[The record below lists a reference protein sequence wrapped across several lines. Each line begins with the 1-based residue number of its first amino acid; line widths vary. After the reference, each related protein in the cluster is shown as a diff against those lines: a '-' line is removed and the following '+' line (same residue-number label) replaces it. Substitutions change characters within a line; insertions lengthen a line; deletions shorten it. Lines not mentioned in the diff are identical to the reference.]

1 MKKYS
6 VYLFSILRILIG
18 WHFLYEGVTKLLTP
32 GWTSK
37 FYLLGS
43 RWIFADLFHAMA
55 SSPAIIKIVDFMNV
69 WGLILIGLSLIVGLL
84 VRWSSIAGAFLLLLY
99 YIAYPPLLGYS
110 FGAITE
116 GNYQWVDKNLIE
128 LVMLIVFA
136 TLPVGYLFGFDR
148 WIKRWK
154 EERPSAPVPGPVTPD
169 SEDKLSCKRRELI
182 RDLISVPFLGA
193 FAYAIYK
200 KNKWDSFEKNSCPTR
215 LMQ

>member
-18 WHFLYEGVTKLLTP
+18 WHFLYEGVSKLLTP

-84 VRWSSIAGAFLLLLY
+84 VRWSSIAGALLLLLY
-99 YIAYPPLLGYS
+99 YIADPPILGYS

-136 TLPVGYLFGFDR
+136 TLPVGYLFGFDH

-154 EERPSAPVPGPVTPD
+154 EERPSAPYWAGNARP
-169 SEDKLSCKRRELI
+169 
-182 RDLISVPFLGA
+182 
-193 FAYAIYK
+193 
-200 KNKWDSFEKNSCPTR
+200 
-215 LMQ
+215 